1 MSSWWLPSAGA
12 WLHERNS
19 MHIVHFSAPTQSW
32 AMETMLSELFILHAG
47 ILYKALSAYK
57 ILYKACYITKFPLSI
72 SPVLFSFCLN
82 FCKEYLNQK
91 TRTPLLLPGAIFF
104 LGQSSNIT

>member
-19 MHIVHFSAPTQSW
+19 MHIVNSSVPTQSW

-47 ILYKALSAYK
+47 ILYKALSVYK
-57 ILYKACYITKFPLSI
+57 ILYKACYKAKFPLSI
-72 SPVLFSFCLN
+72 SPVLFEVLQRVLKSKN
-82 FCKEYLNQK
+82 
-91 TRTPLLLPGAIFF
+91 THTPPPSWCYIFFF
-104 LGQSSNIT
+104 LGQGSNIT